1 MKSFVRLLLATLVLF
16 VVGCSSLP
24 KASIDQDSSS
34 KTFAPAAGKGNL
46 YIYRNER
53 FGGAV
58 EMDVLVNNKPL
69 GKTGPK
75 TYFALTVP
83 PGQYTIVSKSEND
96 ATLNVDVEAGKNYF
110 VWQEVKM
117 GILYARSLLQLVDDS
132 KGKSGVLECSMLNAF
147 SNF

>member
-1 MKSFVRLLLATLVLF
+1 MKLLTRLLLLTLALF
-16 VVGCSSLP
+16 LAACSSLP
-24 KASIDQDSSS
+24 KAGVEQDSTAKSFS
-34 KTFAPAAGKGNL
+34 PAADKGTL

-75 TYFALTVP
+75 SYFALTVP

-96 ATLNVDVEAGKNYF
+96 ATLSVDVEAGKNYF

-117 GILYARSLLQLVDDS
+117 GILYARSLLQLVDDA
-132 KGKSGVLECSMLNAF
+132 KGKSGVLECSMLSTYATF
-147 SNF
+147 